1 MYQSFYSLFLLYIF
15 IYLYNIYNLGLATLN
30 KDRSIYKKDT
40 CNVVAINIQWLL
52 RYCSANSWVLLV
64 KSGGQLD
71 GVANSMGDY
80 VNKVEILSIMIFN
93 R

>member
-1 MYQSFYSLFLLYIF
+1 
-15 IYLYNIYNLGLATLN
+15 
-30 KDRSIYKKDT
+30 
-40 CNVVAINIQWLL
+40 L

-80 VNKVEILSIMIFN
+80 VK
-93 R
+93 